1 MSKHARPGRAAH
13 LMLDAHAS
21 IAFAAGYCLESKSG
35 ADIVPVQRARTG
47 MQVWRPDPDAAGSTP
62 ADWSYFDNEI
72 QTEGHDVAVALS
84 VTHDVLEDVKDF
96 VGRELP
102 QVCRI
107 MAFGVEPRPS
117 PASVRDAT
125 HALALAQELAR
136 RLKGRTREER
146 GARLHIFAAAP
157 NAFMFLLGQLA
168 KAFGPCTMYEY
179 DFETNAPGAYQASV
193 SFPPRRE
200 DQATPVSV

>member
-1 MSKHARPGRAAH
+1 
-13 LMLDAHAS
+13 MLDAHAS

-35 ADIVPVQRARTG
+35 ADIVPVQRTRAG
-47 MQVWRPDPDAAGSTP
+47 VQVWRPDSDAAGS
-62 ADWSYFDNEI
+62 AHAGWSYFDNEL

-102 QVCRI
+102 QVRRI
-107 MAFGVEPRPS
+107 MAFGAEPRPS

-125 HALALAQELAR
+125 HALALAQELAA

-179 DFETNAPGAYQASV
+179 DFDTSAPGAYQASV